1 MIDGILIEKLYRVNV
16 IRDLYCLSTPSL
28 NVIYYEYDRS
38 VCAGGIS
45 LLPNFEKSN
54 FQIEYS
60 GVHQP
65 LKIFTP
71 HLIAGG

>member
-1 MIDGILIEKLYRVNV
+1 MLLEK
-16 IRDLYCLSTPSL
+16 DLYCLSTPLL

-38 VCAGGIS
+38 LCVGGIS

-65 LKIFTP
+65 LKIFTHTP
-71 HLIAGG
+71 HLRGVGVSQDFRAL